1 MSNPPGPSEGLRIV
15 VVGSVAAG
23 TSAAAKARRNTETAH
38 ITVYER
44 DHDISYSGC
53 GLPYFVGG
61 EVETIDEL
69 TPRDEAWFRA
79 RYDVEVRTGHEV
91 TAVDPASRTVTV
103 RDLATGATFEDGYDE
118 LVLAT
123 GVCSVVPPLPGVDL
137 PGVFTVRNP
146 SDARAIR
153 AWVETREVRRAVV
166 VGAGYIG
173 LEMTEQLTGRGIEVT
188 VIEALEHAMPR
199 MDPDMSARVDAELRR
214 HGVDLLLNERVAA
227 IEGAVSDGDTAE
239 AGLGDAGARAGDR
252 GRVTGV
258 RIGSPDGAVLPADL
272 VILSVGVRPNLELAT
287 QAGVTIG
294 PTGAIAVDRQ
304 GRTDVPHVWAV
315 GDVAESFN
323 LITSEPAWVPLGSTA
338 NKTGRI
344 TGDAITG
351 GTLEH
356 RGILGT
362 SIVRVF
368 DVAVAQTGLT
378 EVQAR
383 RAGYDVE
390 VLHNIKPDRPE
401 YLDGQALLIKA
412 VADRATGRLLGAQA
426 IGESGADK
434 RIDVLAT
441 AITYGADVAD
451 LFHLDLAYSPTYAT
465 TKDPVHYVGMALD
478 NAVRGRAPL
487 ITPADLDRHRAD
499 GEKVQVVDV
508 RSAKDRAKGFVDG
521 SVHIPLAEL
530 RARASELD
538 RDVLTVTYCNKG
550 VTGNAGQNVL
560 RNLGFEQVYNL
571 SGGHQNYRAWLA
583 TR

>member
-1 MSNPPGPSEGLRIV
+1 MSTSSPLKIV

-23 TSAAAKARRNTETAH
+23 TSAAAKARRNSETAR

-69 TPRDEAWFRA
+69 TPRDADWFKD
-79 RYDVEVRTGHEV
+79 RYDVDVRTGHEV
-91 TAVDPASRTVTV
+91 IAVDAAAQSVTV
-103 RDLATGATFEDGYDE
+103 RDLATGETFDDTYDE
-118 LVLAT
+118 LILAT
-123 GVCSVVPPLPGVDL
+123 GVRSVVPPLPGVDL
-137 PGVFTVRNP
+137 PGVFTVRTP

-153 AWVETREVRRAVV
+153 AWVEDRPVRRAVV
-166 VGAGYIG
+166 IGAGYIG
-173 LEMTEQLTGRGIEVT
+173 LEMTEQLTERGVEVT
-188 VIEALEHAMPR
+188 VVEALEHAMPR
-199 MDPDMSARVDAELRR
+199 MDADMSARVDAELRK
-214 HGVDLLLNERVAA
+214 HDVDLRLGARVAA
-227 IEGAVSDGDTAE
+227 IEGDEAGVTGVHVGPSDDGDT
-239 AGLGDAGARAGDR
+239 
-252 GRVTGV
+252 V
-258 RIGSPDGAVLPADL
+258 PADL
-272 VILSVGVRPNLELAT
+272 VIVSVGVRPNLELAQ

-294 PTGAIAVDRQ
+294 RTGAITVDRQ
-304 GRTDVPHVWAV
+304 GRTDVAHVWAV

-323 LITSEPAWVPLGSTA
+323 LITGEPTWVPLGSTA
-338 NKTGRI
+338 NKMGRI

-378 EVQAR
+378 EEQAR
-383 RAGYDVE
+383 AAGYDVE

-401 YLDGQALLIKA
+401 YLGGESLLIKA
-412 VADRATGRLLGAQA
+412 VADRASGRLLGAQA
-426 IGESGADK
+426 IGASGADK

-451 LFHLDLAYSPTYAT
+451 LFHLDLAYSPTYST
-465 TKDPVHYVGMALD
+465 TKDPVHYTGMALD
-478 NAVRGRAPL
+478 NAIRGKARL
-487 ITPADLDRHRAD
+487 ITPAELDRHRAD
-499 GEKVQVVDV
+499 GEQVQVVDV
-508 RSAKDRAKGFVDG
+508 RSAKDRAKGFVED

-530 RARASELD
+530 RARAGELD
-538 RDVLTVTYCNKG
+538 PAALTVTYCNKG

-560 RNLGFEQVYNL
+560 RNLGFEQVLNL
-571 SGGHQNYRAWLA
+571 SGGNKNYQAWA
-583 TR
+583 STQPPSAK

>member
-1 MSNPPGPSEGLRIV
+1 MSTSPSLKIV

-23 TSAAAKARRNTETAH
+23 TSAAAKARRNDESAR

-69 TPRDEAWFRA
+69 TPRDAAWFKA

-91 TAVDPASRTVTV
+91 TDVDVTTRTVTV
-103 RDLATGATFEDGYDE
+103 RDLATGSTFEDPYDE

-123 GVCSVVPPLPGVDL
+123 GVRSVVPPLAGVDL
-137 PGVFTVRNP
+137 PGVFTVRSP

-153 AWVETREVRRAVV
+153 GWIEQRKARRAVV

-173 LEMTEQLTGRGIEVT
+173 LEMTEQLTERGIAVT
-188 VIEALEHAMPR
+188 VVEALEHAMPR
-199 MDPDMSARVDAELRR
+199 MDADMSARVDAELRR
-214 HGVDLLLNERVAA
+214 NDVDLRLATRVSA
-227 IEGAVSDGDTAE
+227 IEGDHDG
-239 AGLGDAGARAGDR
+239 
-252 GRVTGV
+252 VTGV
-258 RIGSPDGAVLPADL
+258 RVGSPEDGETVAADL
-272 VILSVGVRPNLELAT
+272 VIMSVGVRPNLELAT

-294 PTGAIAVDRQ
+294 PTHAIAVDRQ

-323 LITSEPAWVPLGSTA
+323 LITGEPAWVPLGSTA
-338 NKTGRI
+338 NKMGRI

-368 DVAVAQTGLT
+368 DLGVAQTGLT
-378 EVQAR
+378 EDQAR
-383 RAGYDVE
+383 AAGYDVE

-401 YLDGQALLIKA
+401 YLGGKPLVIKA

-426 IGESGADK
+426 IGASGADK

-465 TKDPVHYVGMALD
+465 TKDPVHYTGMALD
-478 NAVRGRAPL
+478 NAIRGTAPL
-487 ITPADLDRHRAD
+487 ITPAELDRRRAD
-499 GEKVQVVDV
+499 GEKIQVVDV
-508 RSAKDRAKGFVDG
+508 RSAKDRAKGVVAG
-521 SVHIPLAEL
+521 SVHLPLKEL
-530 RARASELD
+530 RARAGELD
-538 RDVLTVTYCNKG
+538 RDVLVVTYCNKG
-550 VTGNAGQNVL
+550 VTGNAGQNLL
-560 RNLGFEQVYNL
+560 RNLGFAQVYNL
-571 SGGHQNYRAWLA
+571 SGGNQNYQAWAAAQRLG
-583 TR
+583 RS

>member
-1 MSNPPGPSEGLRIV
+1 MSTSPSLKIV

-23 TSAAAKARRNTETAH
+23 TSAAAKARRNDETAR

-69 TPRDEAWFRA
+69 TPRDASWFKA
-79 RYDVEVRTGHEV
+79 RYDVDVRTGHEV
-91 TAVDPASRTVTV
+91 TAVDADARTVTV
-103 RDLATGATFEDGYDE
+103 RDLATGRTFEDTYDE

-123 GVCSVVPPLPGVDL
+123 GVRSVVPPLPGVDL

-153 AWVETREVRRAVV
+153 GWIEQRQARRAVV

-173 LEMTEQLTGRGIEVT
+173 LEMTEQLTERGIAVT
-188 VIEALEHAMPR
+188 VVEALEHAMPR
-199 MDPDMSARVDAELRR
+199 MDADMSARVDAELRR
-214 HGVDLLLNERVAA
+214 NDVDLRLATRVAA
-227 IEGAVSDGDTAE
+227 IEGDADG
-239 AGLGDAGARAGDR
+239 
-252 GRVTGV
+252 VTGV
-258 RIGSPDGAVLPADL
+258 RVGSPEDGETVAADL
-272 VILSVGVRPNLELAT
+272 VIVSVGVRPNLELAM

-294 PTGAIAVDRQ
+294 PTHAITVDRQ

-323 LITSEPAWVPLGSTA
+323 LITGEPAWVPLGSTA
-338 NKTGRI
+338 NKMGRI

-351 GTLEH
+351 GRLEH

-368 DVAVAQTGLT
+368 DLGVAQTGLT
-378 EVQAR
+378 EDQAR
-383 RAGYDVE
+383 AAGYDVE

-401 YLDGQALLIKA
+401 YLGGKPLVIKA

-426 IGESGADK
+426 IGASGADK

-465 TKDPVHYVGMALD
+465 TKDPVHYTGMALD
-478 NAVRGRAPL
+478 NAIRGTAPL
-487 ITPADLDRHRAD
+487 ITPAELDRRRAD
-499 GEKVQVVDV
+499 GEKIQVVDV
-508 RSAKDRAKGFVDG
+508 RSAKDRAKGFVAD
-521 SVHIPLAEL
+521 SVHLPLKEL
-530 RARASELD
+530 RARAGELD
-538 RDVLTVTYCNKG
+538 RDVPVVTYCNKG

-560 RNLGFEQVYNL
+560 RNLGFARVHNL
-571 SGGHQNYRAWLA
+571 SGGNQNYQAWASTLGSDNS
-583 TR
+583 

>member
-1 MSNPPGPSEGLRIV
+1 MSTSSPLKIV

-23 TSAAAKARRNTETAH
+23 TSAAAKARRNSETAR

-69 TPRDEAWFRA
+69 TPRDAAWFKD
-79 RYDVEVRTGHEV
+79 RYDVDVRTGHEV
-91 TAVDPASRTVTV
+91 IAVDAAAQTVTV
-103 RDLATGATFEDGYDE
+103 RDLATGKTFDDTYDE
-118 LVLAT
+118 LILAT
-123 GVCSVVPPLPGVDL
+123 GVRSVVPPLPGVNL
-137 PGVFTVRNP
+137 PGVFTVRTP

-153 AWVETREVRRAVV
+153 AWVEQRPVRRAAVI
-166 VGAGYIG
+166 GAGYIG
-173 LEMTEQLTGRGIEVT
+173 LEMTEQLSERGVEVT
-188 VIEALEHAMPR
+188 VVEALEHAMPR
-199 MDPDMSARVDAELRR
+199 MDADMSARVDAELRR
-214 HGVDLLLNERVAA
+214 HDVDLRLGARVAA
-227 IEGAVSDGDTAE
+227 IEGDDAGVTDVRVGSADDGDT
-239 AGLGDAGARAGDR
+239 
-252 GRVTGV
+252 V
-258 RIGSPDGAVLPADL
+258 PADL
-272 VILSVGVRPNLELAT
+272 VIVSVGVRPNLELAQ

-294 PTGAIAVDRQ
+294 RTGAIAVDRQ
-304 GRTDVPHVWAV
+304 GRTDVAHVWAV

-323 LITSEPAWVPLGSTA
+323 LITGEPTWVPLGSTA
-338 NKTGRI
+338 NKMGRI

-378 EVQAR
+378 EDQAR
-383 RAGYDVE
+383 AAGYDVE

-401 YLDGQALLIKA
+401 YLGGESLLIKA
-412 VADRATGRLLGAQA
+412 VADRASGRLLGAQA
-426 IGESGADK
+426 IGASGADK
-434 RIDVLAT
+434 RIDILAT

-465 TKDPVHYVGMALD
+465 TKDPVHYTGMALD
-478 NAVRGRAPL
+478 NAIRGKSRL
-487 ITPADLDRHRAD
+487 ITPAELDRHRAD
-499 GEKVQVVDV
+499 GEQVQVVDV
-508 RSAKDRAKGFVDG
+508 RSAKDRAKGFVED

-530 RARASELD
+530 RARAGELD
-538 RDVLTVTYCNKG
+538 PAALTVTYCNKG

-560 RNLGFEQVYNL
+560 RNLGFEQVLNL
-571 SGGHQNYRAWLA
+571 SGGNKNYQSWASTQPPSA
-583 TR
+583 K

>member
-1 MSNPPGPSEGLRIV
+1 MSTSSPLKIV

-23 TSAAAKARRNTETAH
+23 TSAAAKARRNSETAR

-69 TPRDEAWFRA
+69 TPRDAAWFKD
-79 RYDVEVRTGHEV
+79 RYDVDVRTGHEV
-91 TAVDPASRTVTV
+91 VAVDAAAQSVTV
-103 RDLATGATFEDGYDE
+103 RDLATGETFDDTYDE
-118 LVLAT
+118 LILAT
-123 GVCSVVPPLPGVDL
+123 GVRSVVPPLPGVDL
-137 PGVFTVRNP
+137 PGVFTVRTP

-153 AWVETREVRRAVV
+153 AWVEQRPVRRAAVI
-166 VGAGYIG
+166 GAGYIG
-173 LEMTEQLTGRGIEVT
+173 LELTEQLTERGVEVT
-188 VIEALEHAMPR
+188 VVEALEHAMPR
-199 MDPDMSARVDAELRR
+199 MDADMSARVDAELRR
-214 HGVDLLLNERVAA
+214 HDVDLRLGARVAA
-227 IEGAVSDGDTAE
+227 IEGD
-239 AGLGDAGARAGDR
+239 DAG
-252 GRVTGV
+252 VTGV
-258 RIGSPDGAVLPADL
+258 RVGSADDGDTVPADL
-272 VILSVGVRPNLELAT
+272 VIVSVGVRPNLELAQ

-294 PTGAIAVDRQ
+294 QTGAIAVDRQ
-304 GRTDVPHVWAV
+304 GRTDVAHVWAV

-323 LITSEPAWVPLGSTA
+323 LITGEPTWVPLGSTA
-338 NKTGRI
+338 NKMGRI

-378 EVQAR
+378 EDQAR
-383 RAGYDVE
+383 AAGYDVE

-401 YLDGQALLIKA
+401 YLGGESLLIKA
-412 VADRATGRLLGAQA
+412 VADRASGRLLGAQA
-426 IGESGADK
+426 IGASGADK
-434 RIDVLAT
+434 RIDILAT

-465 TKDPVHYVGMALD
+465 TKDPVHYTGMALD
-478 NAVRGRAPL
+478 NAIRGKARL
-487 ITPADLDRHRAD
+487 ITPAELDRHRAD
-499 GEKVQVVDV
+499 GEQVQVVDV
-508 RSAKDRAKGFVDG
+508 RSAKDRAKGFVED

-530 RARASELD
+530 RARAGELD
-538 RDVLTVTYCNKG
+538 PAALTVTYCNKG

-560 RNLGFEQVYNL
+560 RNLGFEQVLNL
-571 SGGHQNYRAWLA
+571 SGGNKNYQAWA
-583 TR
+583 STQPPSAK

>member
-1 MSNPPGPSEGLRIV
+1 MSTSSPLKIV

-23 TSAAAKARRNTETAH
+23 TSAAAKARRNTETAR

-69 TPRDEAWFRA
+69 TPRNGAWFKA
-79 RYDVEVRTGHEV
+79 RYDVDVRTGHEV
-91 TAVDPASRTVTV
+91 TAVDAAARTVTV
-103 RDLATGATFEDGYDE
+103 RNLATEETFEDTYDE
-118 LVLAT
+118 LILAT
-123 GVCSVVPPLPGVDL
+123 GVRSVVPPLPGVDL

-153 AWVETREVRRAVV
+153 EWIEERQVRRAVV

-173 LEMTEQLTGRGIEVT
+173 LEMTEQLTERGIEVT
-188 VIEALEHAMPR
+188 VIEALGHAMPR
-199 MDPDMSARVDAELRR
+199 MDADMSARVDAELRK
-214 HGVDLLLNERVAA
+214 HDVDLRLAARVAA
-227 IEGAVSDGDTAE
+227 LEGDDG
-239 AGLGDAGARAGDR
+239 G
-252 GRVTGV
+252 VTGV
-258 RIGSPDGAVLPADL
+258 RVGSADDGDTVPTDL
-272 VILSVGVRPNLELAT
+272 VIVSVGVRPNLELAQ

-304 GRTDVPHVWAV
+304 GRTDVAHVWAV

-323 LITSEPAWVPLGSTA
+323 LITDEPTWVPLGSTA
-338 NKTGRI
+338 TKMGRI

-368 DVAVAQTGLT
+368 DLAVAQTGLT
-378 EVQAR
+378 EDQAR
-383 RAGYDVE
+383 AAGYDVE

-401 YLDGQALLIKA
+401 YLGGKPLIIKA
-412 VADRATGRLLGAQA
+412 VADRASGRLLGAQA
-426 IGESGADK
+426 IGASGADK

-465 TKDPVHYVGMALD
+465 TKDPVHYTGMALD
-478 NAVRGRAPL
+478 NAIRGRAPL
-487 ITPADLDRHRAD
+487 ITPADLERQRSA

-530 RARASELD
+530 RTRADELD
-538 RDVLTVTYCNKG
+538 PAALTVTYCNKG

-571 SGGHQNYRAWLA
+571 SGGHKNYQAWA
-583 TR
+583 TAH

>member
-1 MSNPPGPSEGLRIV
+1 MKIV

-23 TSAAAKARRNTETAH
+23 TSAAAKARRNDESAR

-69 TPRDEAWFRA
+69 TPRDAAWFKA

-91 TAVDPASRTVTV
+91 TDVDVTTRTVTV
-103 RDLATGATFEDGYDE
+103 RDLATGSTFEDPYDE

-123 GVCSVVPPLPGVDL
+123 GVRSVVPPLAGVDL
-137 PGVFTVRNP
+137 PGVFTVRSP

-153 AWVETREVRRAVV
+153 GWIEQRKARRAVV

-173 LEMTEQLTGRGIEVT
+173 LEMTEQLTERGIAVT
-188 VIEALEHAMPR
+188 VVEALEHAMPR
-199 MDPDMSARVDAELRR
+199 MDADMSARVDAELRR
-214 HGVDLLLNERVAA
+214 NDVDLRLATRVSA
-227 IEGAVSDGDTAE
+227 IEGDHDG
-239 AGLGDAGARAGDR
+239 
-252 GRVTGV
+252 VTGV
-258 RIGSPDGAVLPADL
+258 RVGSPEDGETVAADL
-272 VILSVGVRPNLELAT
+272 VIMSVGVRPNLELAT

-294 PTGAIAVDRQ
+294 PTHAIAVDRQ

-323 LITSEPAWVPLGSTA
+323 LITGEPAWVPLGSTA
-338 NKTGRI
+338 NKMGRI

-368 DVAVAQTGLT
+368 DLGVAQTGLT
-378 EVQAR
+378 EDQAR
-383 RAGYDVE
+383 AAGYDVE

-401 YLDGQALLIKA
+401 YLGGKPLVIKA

-426 IGESGADK
+426 IGASGADK

-465 TKDPVHYVGMALD
+465 TKDPVHYTGMALD
-478 NAVRGRAPL
+478 NAIRGTAPL
-487 ITPADLDRHRAD
+487 ITPAELDRRRAD
-499 GEKVQVVDV
+499 GEKIQVVDV
-508 RSAKDRAKGFVDG
+508 RSAKDRAKGVVAG
-521 SVHIPLAEL
+521 SVHLPLKEL
-530 RARASELD
+530 RARAGELD
-538 RDVLTVTYCNKG
+538 RDVLVVTYCNKG
-550 VTGNAGQNVL
+550 VTGNAGQNLL
-560 RNLGFEQVYNL
+560 RNLGFAQVYNL
-571 SGGHQNYRAWLA
+571 SGGNQNYQAWAAAQRLG
-583 TR
+583 RS

>member
-1 MSNPPGPSEGLRIV
+1 MSTSLPLKIV

-23 TSAAAKARRNTETAH
+23 TSAAAKARRNTETAR

-69 TPRDEAWFRA
+69 TPRNAAWFKA
-79 RYDVEVRTGHEV
+79 RYDVDVRTGHEV
-91 TAVDPASRTVTV
+91 IAVDAAAQTVTV
-103 RDLATGATFEDGYDE
+103 RDLATGETFDDTFDE
-118 LVLAT
+118 LILAT
-123 GVCSVVPPLPGVDL
+123 GVRSVVPPLPGVDL

-153 AWVETREVRRAVV
+153 EWIEERQVRRAVV

-173 LEMTEQLTGRGIEVT
+173 LEMTEQLTERGIEVT

-199 MDPDMSARVDAELRR
+199 MDADMSARVDAELRK
-214 HGVDLLLNERVAA
+214 HDVDLRLGTRVGA
-227 IEGAVSDGDTAE
+227 IEGDDG
-239 AGLGDAGARAGDR
+239 G
-252 GRVTGV
+252 VTGV
-258 RIGSPDGAVLPADL
+258 RVGSADDGDTVSADL
-272 VILSVGVRPNLELAT
+272 VIVSVGVRPNLELAQ

-304 GRTDVPHVWAV
+304 GRTDVAHVWAV

-323 LITSEPAWVPLGSTA
+323 LVTGEPMWVPLGSTA
-338 NKTGRI
+338 NKMGRI

-351 GTLEH
+351 GALEH

-368 DVAVAQTGLT
+368 DLAVAQTGLT
-378 EVQAR
+378 EDQAR
-383 RAGYDVE
+383 AAGYDIE

-401 YLDGQALLIKA
+401 YLGGKPLLIKA
-412 VADRATGRLLGAQA
+412 VADRASGRLLGAQA
-426 IGESGADK
+426 IGASGADK

-465 TKDPVHYVGMALD
+465 TKDPVHYTGMALD
-478 NAVRGRAPL
+478 NAIRGQARL
-487 ITPADLDRHRAD
+487 ITPADLDRRRAD

-508 RSAKDRAKGFVDG
+508 RSAKDRAKGFVEG

-530 RARASELD
+530 RTRSGELD
-538 RDVLTVTYCNKG
+538 PAALTVTYCNKG

-560 RNLGFEQVYNL
+560 RNLGFEHVYNL
-571 SGGHQNYRAWLA
+571 SGGNKNYQAWA
-583 TR
+583 AAH

>member
-1 MSNPPGPSEGLRIV
+1 MSTSSPLKIV

-23 TSAAAKARRNTETAH
+23 TSAAAKARRNTETAR

-44 DHDISYSGC
+44 DQDISYSGC

-69 TPRDEAWFRA
+69 TPRDAAWFKA
-79 RYDVEVRTGHEV
+79 RYDVDVRTGHEV
-91 TAVDPASRTVTV
+91 LAVDAGTRTVTV
-103 RDLATGATFEDGYDE
+103 RDLTTGETFEDTYDE
-118 LVLAT
+118 LILAT
-123 GVCSVVPPLPGVDL
+123 GVRSVVPPLPGTDL

-153 AWVETREVRRAVV
+153 TWVEARQVRRAVV

-173 LEMTEQLTGRGIEVT
+173 LEMTEQLTERGIEVT
-188 VIEALEHAMPR
+188 VVEALEHAMPR
-199 MDPDMSARVDAELRR
+199 MDADMSARVDAELRT
-214 HGVDLLLNERVAA
+214 HGVDLRLAARVAA
-227 IEGAVSDGDTAE
+227 IEGDEAGVTAVRVGSAGDGDT
-239 AGLGDAGARAGDR
+239 
-252 GRVTGV
+252 V
-258 RIGSPDGAVLPADL
+258 PADL
-272 VILSVGVRPNLELAT
+272 VIVSVGVRPNLELAQ
-287 QAGVTIG
+287 QAGVRIG

-304 GRTDVPHVWAV
+304 GRTDVAHVWAV

-323 LITSEPAWVPLGSTA
+323 LITGEPTWVPLGSTA
-338 NKTGRI
+338 NKMGRI

-378 EVQAR
+378 EDQAR
-383 RAGYDVE
+383 TAGYDVE

-401 YLDGQALLIKA
+401 YLGGKPLLIKA
-412 VADRATGRLLGAQA
+412 VADRASGRLLGAQA
-426 IGESGADK
+426 IGTSGADK

-465 TKDPVHYVGMALD
+465 TKDPVHYTGMALD
-478 NAVRGRAPL
+478 NAIRGRARL
-487 ITPADLDRHRAD
+487 ITPAELDRRRAD

-508 RSAKDRAKGFVDG
+508 RSAKDRAKGYVDG

-530 RARASELD
+530 RARSGELD
-538 RDVLTVTYCNKG
+538 PAALTVTYCNKG

-571 SGGHQNYRAWLA
+571 SGGNKNYQAWAA
-583 TR
+583 TH

>member
-1 MSNPPGPSEGLRIV
+1 MSTSSPLKIV

-23 TSAAAKARRNTETAH
+23 TSAAAKARRNSETAR

-69 TPRDEAWFRA
+69 TPRDAAWFKD
-79 RYDVEVRTGHEV
+79 RYDVDVRTGHEV
-91 TAVDPASRTVTV
+91 VAVDAAAQSVTV
-103 RDLATGATFEDGYDE
+103 RDLATGETFDDTYDE
-118 LVLAT
+118 LILAT
-123 GVCSVVPPLPGVDL
+123 GVRSVVPPLPGVDL
-137 PGVFTVRNP
+137 PGVFTVRTP

-153 AWVETREVRRAVV
+153 AWVEQRPVRRAAVI
-166 VGAGYIG
+166 GAGYIG
-173 LEMTEQLTGRGIEVT
+173 LELTEQLTERGVEVT
-188 VIEALEHAMPR
+188 VVEALEHAMPR
-199 MDPDMSARVDAELRR
+199 MDADMSARVDAELRR
-214 HGVDLLLNERVAA
+214 HDVDLRLGARVAA
-227 IEGAVSDGDTAE
+227 IEGD
-239 AGLGDAGARAGDR
+239 DAG
-252 GRVTGV
+252 VTGV
-258 RIGSPDGAVLPADL
+258 RVGPADDGDTVPADL
-272 VILSVGVRPNLELAT
+272 VIVSVGVRPNLELAQ

-294 PTGAIAVDRQ
+294 RTGAIAVDRQ
-304 GRTDVPHVWAV
+304 GRTDVAHVWAV

-323 LITSEPAWVPLGSTA
+323 LITGEPTWVPLGSTA
-338 NKTGRI
+338 NKMGRI

-378 EVQAR
+378 EDQAR
-383 RAGYDVE
+383 AAGYDVE

-401 YLDGQALLIKA
+401 YLGGESLLIKA
-412 VADRATGRLLGAQA
+412 VADRASGRLLGAQA
-426 IGESGADK
+426 IGASGADK
-434 RIDVLAT
+434 RIDILAT

-465 TKDPVHYVGMALD
+465 TKDPVHYTGMALD
-478 NAVRGRAPL
+478 NAIRGKARL
-487 ITPADLDRHRAD
+487 ITPAELDRHRAD
-499 GEKVQVVDV
+499 GEQVQVVDV
-508 RSAKDRAKGFVDG
+508 RSAKDRAKGFVED

-530 RARASELD
+530 RARAGELD
-538 RDVLTVTYCNKG
+538 PAALTVTYCNKG

-560 RNLGFEQVYNL
+560 RNLGFEQVLNL
-571 SGGHQNYRAWLA
+571 SGGNKNYQAWA
-583 TR
+583 STQPPSAK

>member
-1 MSNPPGPSEGLRIV
+1 MSTSPTLKIV

-23 TSAAAKARRNTETAH
+23 TSAAAKARRNDETAR

-69 TPRDEAWFRA
+69 TPRDASWFKA
-79 RYDVEVRTGHEV
+79 RYDVDVRTGHEV
-91 TAVDPASRTVTV
+91 TAVDADARTVTV
-103 RDLATGATFEDGYDE
+103 RDLATGRTFEDTYDE

-123 GVCSVVPPLPGVDL
+123 GVRSVVPPLPGVDL

-153 AWVETREVRRAVV
+153 GWIEQRTARRAVV

-173 LEMTEQLTGRGIEVT
+173 LEMTEQLTERGIAVT
-188 VIEALEHAMPR
+188 VVEALEHAMPR
-199 MDPDMSARVDAELRR
+199 MDADMSARVDAELRR
-214 HGVDLLLNERVAA
+214 NDVDLRLATRVSA
-227 IEGAVSDGDTAE
+227 IEGDADG
-239 AGLGDAGARAGDR
+239 
-252 GRVTGV
+252 VTGV
-258 RIGSPDGAVLPADL
+258 RVGSPEDGETVAADL
-272 VILSVGVRPNLELAT
+272 VIVSVGVRPNLELAM

-294 PTGAIAVDRQ
+294 PTHAIAVDRQ

-323 LITSEPAWVPLGSTA
+323 LITGEPAWVPLGSTA
-338 NKTGRI
+338 NKMGRI

-351 GTLEH
+351 GRLEH

-368 DVAVAQTGLT
+368 DLGVAQTGLT
-378 EVQAR
+378 EDQAR
-383 RAGYDVE
+383 AAGYDVE

-401 YLDGQALLIKA
+401 YLGGKPLVIKA

-426 IGESGADK
+426 IGASGADK

-465 TKDPVHYVGMALD
+465 TKDPVHYTGMALD
-478 NAVRGRAPL
+478 NAIRGTAPL
-487 ITPADLDRHRAD
+487 ITPAELDRRRAD
-499 GEKVQVVDV
+499 GEKIQVVDV
-508 RSAKDRAKGFVDG
+508 RSTKDRAKGFVAD
-521 SVHIPLAEL
+521 SVHLPLKEL
-530 RARASELD
+530 RARAGELD
-538 RDVLTVTYCNKG
+538 RDVPVVT
-550 VTGNAGQNVL
+550 
-560 RNLGFEQVYNL
+560 
-571 SGGHQNYRAWLA
+571 
-583 TR
+583 